1 MCCAHL
7 WISIGDFCFSNS
19 DDIKMKIYFMQKLS
33 LKIFQVTIRLTTLF
47 WKTEK
52 LEIVSS
58 FDNFVFVSLKLWGE
72 KYRLVILLEEK
83 SAGFKLWSKVVFKE
97 KNSKSYKLVSL
108 SNSFLVLH
116 VVDTELFNWPW
127 ISAKFPEQL

>member
-116 VVDTELFNWPW
+116 VVDTELLNWPW